1 MLLDA
6 AKHLYDLTTM
16 IDQGRIQALLSTPE
30 NLVKMLAYKRR
41 EERTNRKRPCGKAVF
56 RFPAV
61 RENKHCL
68 GWMSILE

>member
-41 EERTNRKRPCGKAVF
+41 EERERIGSGLAEKPFSDF
-56 RFPAV
+56 RLFEKINIA
-61 RENKHCL
+61 
-68 GWMSILE
+68 